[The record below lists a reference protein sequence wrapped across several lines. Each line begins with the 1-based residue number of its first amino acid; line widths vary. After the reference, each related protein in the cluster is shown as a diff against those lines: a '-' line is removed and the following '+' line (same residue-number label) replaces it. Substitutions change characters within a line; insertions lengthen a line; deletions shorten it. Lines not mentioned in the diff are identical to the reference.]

1 MADLTPFVKQVTDAV
16 TAFTPY
22 VLGVG
27 GAAVG
32 LALAMWGIPKLVS
45 MFKRTAR

>member
-1 MADLTPFVKQVTDAV
+1 MADLTTFVKAITDAV
-16 TAFTPY
+16 TAFTPD
-22 VLGVG
+22 VIAVG
-27 GAAVG
+27 GAGVG